1 MKRERMN
8 ELFEAFTGKT
18 VIVIGDYILDQYMIG
33 DTGRV
38 SREAPVVVVN
48 YKKSVY
54 HPGGAANA
62 ARNVVSLGGA
72 ALAVGVVGNDPEGK
86 TLSSLLQDKGVG
98 VGGLVSSDAI
108 DTALKIRIMSGDLHA
123 QKQQVARVDR
133 LYQLKAGDAVFGAL
147 MEFVENSLAKSD
159 VVLISDYGM
168 GVVPGTLS
176 ERAIA
181 LCRERKIPV
190 VVDSRYC
197 LLRYPGA
204 NLATPNEVEALS
216 ALGLDLDSPGRI
228 EDTARELVEKAR
240 LDGIII
246 TRGNCGMFVRS
257 PDGGGHTIG
266 IIGSNEA
273 TDVTGAGDT
282 VAATTALTIAAGGT
296 FKEAAEMATRTAAIV
311 VMKRGTAEVSPEEV
325 RSLVETHAIA

>member
-1 MKRERMN
+1 MKRERMW
-8 ELFEAFTGKT
+8 ELFDAFAGIT
-18 VIVIGDYILDQYMIG
+18 VVVIGDYILDQYMIG

-72 ALAVGVVGNDPEGK
+72 ALSVGVVGVDTEGE
-86 TLSSLLQDKGVG
+86 TLSGLLRGKGVG
-98 VGGLVSSDAI
+98 VEGLKPSGTI
-108 DTALKIRIMSGDLHA
+108 ETALKIRIMSGDLHA

-133 LYQLKAGDAVFGAL
+133 LYQLKPDDAVFGEL
-147 MEFVENSLAKSD
+147 LQYVERTIEKCD

-168 GVVPGTLS
+168 GVVPGALS
-176 ERAIA
+176 ARTIE

-197 LLRYPGA
+197 LLRYTGA
-204 NLATPNEVEALS
+204 TIATPNEVEALS
-216 ALGLDLDSPGRI
+216 ALGLESDSPYRI
-228 EDTARELVEKAR
+228 EEIARDLVAKAGFE
-240 LDGIII
+240 GIII

-257 PDGGGHTIG
+257 GDGATGAIG
-266 IIGSNEA
+266 IIGSDEA

-296 FKEAAEMATRTAAIV
+296 FQEAAEMATCTAAIV
-311 VMKRGTAEVSPEEV
+311 VMKRGTAEVAPGEV
-325 RSLVETHAIA
+325 KTLLEKHSIT